1 MDVIVSKTTSGK
13 VQVVFRDGTGGRD
26 GHALQLAEGLKEEL
40 QTGGCNPVV
49 MVTARR
55 VGLCCHGYV
64 QAGGTVLSWLRP
76 GG

>member
-40 QTGGCNPVV
+40 QTGGWSHVV
-49 MVTARR
+49 MVTSRR
-55 VGLCCHGYV
+55 VELCSHGYRKMDT
-64 QAGGTVLSWLRP
+64 AMLSWSQY
-76 GG
+76 